1 MKSIRRWGFIFLM
14 GALAPAC
21 LGGGKSNNKPPA
33 TPPAA
38 PTGLT
43 VTPAT
48 SGRMDLVWVDN
59 SNNEFE
65 FRIERSDDLGVNY
78 TQIGTAPMN
87 AQGYSDFGLLPN
99 TPYYYRVVAWNAKGP
114 SAFAGP
120 SNDTTKALAWSPKI
134 TGGPGT
140 PLANHSA
147 IFDTLGNRMIVFG
160 GFDDV
165 FTAYNDVWSFDLS
178 SASVSSASWN
188 LETTGGDTAPF
199 RGAHSAIYDSANRR
213 MIVFGGQDPAL
224 DYQNDVYILKLS
236 DLTWSSPTILG
247 TPPAKRAYHTA
258 VYDPIRQQMIV
269 YAGTNG
275 GIFDLEDVQVLSLP
289 ATGPLV
295 WSSPAVGARPV
306 HRSQHSAVYDSIGD
320 RMLIFG
326 GLDQDSLID
335 GSNLSNETWAFSS
348 GSPTGWTSLLFPG
361 TPGFRMGHAAANDT
375 ANQQMVV
382 FGGSTTSGFTMTN
395 ELWRM
400 RSASTSTWSL
410 MSPGGTPP
418 TGRMG
423 SSMVYDTA
431 FKRLVIYGGFDG
443 SLTAMDEVFVIAP

>member
-1 MKSIRRWGFIFLM
+1 LESIRRWGFVFLM

-21 LGGGKSNNKPPA
+21 LGSDPPNNKPPA
-33 TPPAA
+33 TLPAD

-43 VTPAT
+43 VTPVT
-48 SGRMDLVWVDN
+48 SGRIDLVWVDN
-59 SNNEFE
+59 SNNEHE

-78 TQIGTAPMN
+78 TQIDIAPMN

-99 TPYYYRVVAWNAKGP
+99 TTYYYRVRAWNGKGF
-114 SAFAGP
+114 SGYAGP
-120 SNDTTKALAWSPKI
+120 SNDTTKTLAWSPKI

-147 IFDTLGNRMIVFG
+147 IFDALGNRMIVFG
-160 GFDDV
+160 GFDDL
-165 FTAYNDVWSFDLS
+165 FNPYNDVWSLDLS
-178 SASVSSASWN
+178 SASVTSGSWN
-188 LETTGGDTAPF
+188 LETTGGVTAPF
-199 RGAHSAIYDSANRR
+199 RGGHTAIYDSANRR
-213 MIVFGGQDPAL
+213 MIVFGGQNPL
-224 DYQNDVYILKLS
+224 LEYQNDVYVLKLS
-236 DLTWSSPTILG
+236 DLTWSSPTVQG
-247 TPPAKRAYHTA
+247 TPPAKRGYHTA
-258 VYDPIRQQMIV
+258 VYDPALQRMVV

-275 GIFDLEDVQVLSLP
+275 GTFDLDDVYVLSLP

-306 HRSQHSAVYDSIGD
+306 HRSQHSAIYDSIGD

-326 GLDQDSLID
+326 GEDQDFLLD
-335 GSNLSNETWAFSS
+335 GSSLSNETWEYSA

-361 TPGFRMGHAAANDT
+361 TPGFRMGHSAANDT
-375 ANQQMVV
+375 ANRQMVV

-400 RSASTSTWSL
+400 RLEGTPGWSI
-410 MSPGGTPP
+410 MTPGGTPP

-423 SSMVYDTA
+423 SSMIYDTA
-431 FKRLVIYGGFDG
+431 HQRLVIYGGFDI
-443 SLTAMDEVFVIAP
+443 SLTAMDEVWILAP